1 MQVRRSVCFSVR
13 FMLTLPWPVTG
24 AAVRTVIG
32 SVAVQTHA
40 ARQLHNATLALRSV
54 AGHMGVRARHMTDVF
69 TCYSRVPH
77 SSLRSDPRLLITS
90 ALDLNW
96 TCWLVVFRC
105 PTAWML
111 VLKNNRRF
119 SLIALMIHAPVGLEP
134 SAVKT
139 TIWTIERDRHVHML
153 FSTVS
158 LSLVSRCSVKPCVFV
173 CSVRCVCVCLW
184 SESPQTAFIIET
196 HLSVKHLAIVT

>member
-40 ARQLHNATLALRSV
+40 ARQLHNATLTLRSV
-54 AGHMGVRARHMTDVF
+54 AGHMGGRARHMTDVF

-90 ALDLNW
+90 ASDLNW
-96 TCWLVVFRC
+96 TCWLVFFRC

-158 LSLVSRCSVKPCVFV
+158 LSLVSCLWCLAALWSRV
-173 CSVRCVCVCLW
+173 CLCAQSGVCVCVCVCVCEVNPLKPH
-184 SESPQTAFIIET
+184 SS
-196 HLSVKHLAIVT
+196 